1 MELVRKVDKK
11 FWDRKKVFITGHTG
25 FKGSWM
31 SLWLKK
37 LGAEVKGYSLK
48 PVLRNN
54 IFDQTNLKNEIH
66 SDIGDIRNYEMLKNS
81 ICSFNPEIIIHMAAQ
96 PLVIE
101 SYNDPINTYSTNV
114 MGTLNLLN
122 ICRDVESIKSI
133 LVITTDKVYKN
144 LNIDYSYKETDRLG
158 GYDPYSSSKAACEI
172 LVSSF
177 RKSFFDNNSLPNV
190 GSVRAGN
197 VIGGGDWSD
206 NRLFPDII
214 RANFENKNLKIRN
227 PNSTRPWQHVLE
239 PLCGYLLLI
248 ENMHIDS
255 NFSDSWNF
263 GPLESDCKSVEWIL
277 KYLKQTSLKKL
288 DWEFCSN
295 ELIHESKELKL
306 DISKSKNLINWKP
319 KFCLEDAIDLTIDWY
334 EKFYKNEKMKSVC
347 INQIEFYESR

>member
-1 MELVRKVDKK
+1 MK
-11 FWDRKKVFITGHTG
+11 
-25 FKGSWM
+25 
-31 SLWLKK
+31 
-37 LGAEVKGYSLK
+37 
-48 PVLRNN
+48 
-54 IFDQTNLKNEIH
+54 
-66 SDIGDIRNYEMLKNS
+66 
-81 ICSFNPEIIIHMAAQ
+81 
-96 PLVIE
+96 
-101 SYNDPINTYSTNV
+101 
-114 MGTLNLLN
+114 
-122 ICRDVESIKSI
+122 IK
-133 LVITTDKVYKN
+133 T
-144 LNIDYSYKETDRLG
+144 
-158 GYDPYSSSKAACEI
+158 
-172 LVSSF
+172 
-177 RKSFFDNNSLPNV
+177 
-190 GSVRAGN
+190 
-197 VIGGGDWSD
+197 
-206 NRLFPDII
+206 
-214 RANFENKNLKIRN
+214 
-227 PNSTRPWQHVLE
+227 E